1 MSSPAHGI
9 ELIVDRAQ
17 ARLDGQL
24 RDSDALDVKALGLL
38 AVDAAALG
46 VLIAVHEALG
56 RLWAVPAAA
65 FVVAG
70 LLFLAAVWRWEADSG
85 PDWRQF
91 FEAYGRKS
99 AADIARQMLSDLL
112 ATIEWN
118 DAHSRPKSWLYDAG
132 FVATTVGLIGAGIA
146 GVVR

>member
-1 MSSPAHGI
+1 
-9 ELIVDRAQ
+9 
-17 ARLDGQL
+17 
-24 RDSDALDVKALGLL
+24 
-38 AVDAAALG
+38 
-46 VLIAVHEALG
+46 
-56 RLWAVPAAA
+56 VPAAA